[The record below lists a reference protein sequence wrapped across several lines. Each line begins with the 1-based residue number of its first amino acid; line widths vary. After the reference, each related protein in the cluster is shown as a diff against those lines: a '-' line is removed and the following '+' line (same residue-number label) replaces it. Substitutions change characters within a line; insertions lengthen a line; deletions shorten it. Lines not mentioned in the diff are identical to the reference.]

1 MPKIDKRLLISVK
14 IVPLSIIFID
24 FIGIANRDKF
34 DNWSFI
40 SKKNYYSVKEILIQH
55 ISQRNNFFSLNNLFD
70 W

>member
-1 MPKIDKRLLISVK
+1 MPTIDKRFLISGK

-34 DNWSFI
+34 DNWSII

-55 ISQRNNFFSLNNLFD
+55 IY
-70 W
+70 